1 MSNVMQTVA
10 ETITITTAPALPD
23 APASYKDLT
32 LASPEVAKAVAVA
45 VGAED
50 SSNAKWV
57 SAASKLWSAGA
68 RAEHLS
74 DSADRSDNSVYSK
87 IRTMVV
93 NAQKANIVTLLTAG
107 TTIGFTDQE
116 RADRRYYKNR
126 VDNVHMKRVKEHLA
140 KIETTERD
148 GANVKKTMGER
159 GAEMC
164 SDWIEKIQKA
174 KPEKIDFDATEA
186 IAQLRQL
193 KEIFLS

>member
-1 MSNVMQTVA
+1 MSNVLSQVA

-23 APASYKDLT
+23 APTSYKDLT

-93 NAQKANIVTLLTAG
+93 NAQKANIVTLLTAS

-140 KIETTERD
+140 KIEVTERD

-159 GAEMC
+159 GAELC
-164 SDWIEKIQKA
+164 SEWIEKIQKA
-174 KPEKIDFDATEA
+174 KPEKIDFDATEV
-186 IAQLRQL
+186 IKMLRDL
-193 KEIFLS
+193 KAEFLG

>member
-1 MSNVMQTVA
+1 MSNVLSQVA
-10 ETITITTAPALPD
+10 DAIIVTTAPALPD
-23 APASYKDLT
+23 APTSYKDLT

-45 VGAED
+45 VSAED

-57 SAASKLWSAGA
+57 TAASKLWSAGA

-74 DSADRSDNSVYSK
+74 DSYSDKTVYDK
-87 IRTMVV
+87 IRVMVV
-93 NAQKANIVTLLTAG
+93 NAQKANIITLLTAT

-126 VDNVHMKRVKEHLA
+126 VDNVHMKRIREHLA

-164 SDWIEKIQKA
+164 SEWIEKIQKA

-186 IAQLRQL
+186 IRILREL
-193 KEIFLS
+193 KAEFLR

>member
-1 MSNVMQTVA
+1 MDNVLKNVA
-10 ETITITTAPALPD
+10 ETIAVTTAPALPD

-57 SAASKLWSAGA
+57 TAASKLWSAGA
-68 RAEHLS
+68 RAEHFA
-74 DSADRSDNSVYSK
+74 DSYPDKTIAGKV
-87 IRTMVV
+87 RTMVI
-93 NAQKANIVTLLTAG
+93 NAQKANIVTLLVAG
-107 TTIGFTDQE
+107 STIGFTDQE

-140 KIETTERD
+140 RIEITERD
-148 GANVKKTMGER
+148 GASVKKSMGER
-159 GAEMC
+159 GADMSTE
-164 SDWIEKIQKA
+164 WIDKIQKA

-186 IAQLRQL
+186 IATLRDL
-193 KEIFLS
+193 KNIFLG

>member
-1 MSNVMQTVA
+1 MSHSLSHVA
-10 ETITITTAPALPD
+10 KAIITTTAPALPD
-23 APASYKDLT
+23 APINYKELT
-32 LASPEVAKAVAVA
+32 LESPEVFKSIAVA

-50 SSNAKWV
+50 ASNAKWV
-57 SAASKLWSAGA
+57 VAASKSWSAGA

-87 IRTMVV
+87 IRAMIV
-93 NAQKANIVTLLTAG
+93 NAQKPNVVTLLT
-107 TTIGFTDQE
+107 TSSTIGFTDQE

-126 VDNVHMKRVKEHLA
+126 VDNVHMKRMKEHLA
-140 KIETTERD
+140 RIEVTERD

-174 KPEKIDFDATEA
+174 KPEKIDFDATEVLKM
-186 IAQLRQL
+186 LRDL
-193 KEIFLS
+193 KAEFLG

>member
-1 MSNVMQTVA
+1 MSNVLSNVA
-10 ETITITTAPALPD
+10 ETITVTTVPALPD
-23 APASYKDLT
+23 APTNYKDLT

-57 SAASKLWSAGA
+57 TAASKLWAAGA

-74 DSADRSDNSVYSK
+74 DSYSDKSVYDK

-93 NAQKANIVTLLTAG
+93 NAQKANIVTLLTAS

-140 KIETTERD
+140 KIEVTERD

-159 GAEMC
+159 GAEVC
-164 SDWIEKIQKA
+164 SEWIEKIQKA
-174 KPEKIDFDATEA
+174 KPEKIDFDATEV
-186 IAQLRQL
+186 IKMLRDL
-193 KEIFLS
+193 KAEFLG

>member
-1 MSNVMQTVA
+1 MSNVLSQVA
-10 ETITITTAPALPD
+10 QAIQVTTAPALPD
-23 APASYKDLT
+23 APTSYKDLT
-32 LASPEVAKAVAVA
+32 LSSPEVIKAVAVA

-57 SAASKLWSAGA
+57 SAASKLFAAGA
-68 RAEHLS
+68 RVEHLS
-74 DSADRSDNSVYSK
+74 DSYSDKTVHDK
-87 IRTMVV
+87 IRTMVI
-93 NAQKANIVTLLTAG
+93 NAQKANIVTLLTASS
-107 TTIGFTDQE
+107 TIGFTDQE

-140 KIETTERD
+140 KIEITERD

-174 KPEKIDFDATEA
+174 KPEKIDFDATEV
-186 IAQLRQL
+186 IRILREL
-193 KEIFLS
+193 KAEFLA

>member
-1 MSNVMQTVA
+1 MSNVLSQVAQAITV
-10 ETITITTAPALPD
+10 TTAPALPD
-23 APASYKDLT
+23 APTNYKDLT

-57 SAASKLWSAGA
+57 LAASKLWSAGA

-87 IRTMVV
+87 IRTMVI
-93 NAQKANIVTLLTAG
+93 NAQKANIVTLLTASS
-107 TTIGFTDQE
+107 TIGFTDQE

-140 KIETTERD
+140 KIESVERD

-164 SDWIEKIQKA
+164 SEWIEKIQKA
-174 KPEKIDFDATEA
+174 KPEKIDFDATEV
-186 IAQLRQL
+186 IKMLRDL
-193 KEIFLS
+193 KAEFLS

>member
-1 MSNVMQTVA
+1 MSNVLSTVA
-10 ETITITTAPALPD
+10 QAITVTTAPALPD
-23 APASYKDLT
+23 APTNYKDLT

-57 SAASKLWSAGA
+57 TAASKLWSAGA
-68 RAEHLS
+68 RAEML
-74 DSADRSDNSVYSK
+74 ADNYKDRTVHDK

-93 NAQKANIVTLLTAG
+93 NAQKANIVTLLTAS

-126 VDNVHMKRVKEHLA
+126 VDNVHMKRIKEHLT
-140 KIETTERD
+140 KIESVERD

-164 SDWIEKIQKA
+164 SEWIEKIQKA
-174 KPEKIDFDATEA
+174 KPEKIDFDATEV
-186 IAQLRQL
+186 IKMLRDL
-193 KEIFLS
+193 KAESLG

>member
-1 MSNVMQTVA
+1 MSNVLSQVA
-10 ETITITTAPALPD
+10 QAIQVTTAPALPD
-23 APASYKDLT
+23 APTSYKDLT

-74 DSADRSDNSVYSK
+74 DSYKDKTVYDK

-93 NAQKANIVTLLTAG
+93 NAQKANIVTLLTAS

-126 VDNVHMKRVKEHLA
+126 VDNVHMKRVKEHLT
-140 KIETTERD
+140 KIEITERD
-148 GANVKKTMGER
+148 GANEKKTMGER
-159 GAEMC
+159 GAAFC
-164 SDWIEKIQKA
+164 SEWIEKIQKA